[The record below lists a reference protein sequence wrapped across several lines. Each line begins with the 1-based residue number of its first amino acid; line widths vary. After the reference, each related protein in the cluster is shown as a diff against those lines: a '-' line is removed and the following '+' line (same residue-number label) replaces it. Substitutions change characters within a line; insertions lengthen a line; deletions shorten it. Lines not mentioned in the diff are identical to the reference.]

1 MHGYPGTLDRSV
13 DLMGSSRK
21 KGISIT
27 HRYCCVAVP
36 IGGDG
41 MDCRVKG
48 EKFATKSIQAEGKTI
63 KAQIWD
69 TAGQERYRAI
79 TSAYYR

>member
-1 MHGYPGTLDRSV
+1 MEEGNFVRLHGNAGKGKEVEVERHSRTSYVRGPSGTLDRSV

-41 MDCRVKG
+41 
-48 EKFATKSIQAEGKTI
+48 I
-63 KAQIWD
+63 
-69 TAGQERYRAI
+69 AG
-79 TSAYYR
+79 